1 MNPKNEIKVKDVLKL
16 IPNRSIA
23 MILVEDKTYDFNV
36 GFTDNRAIKRCK
48 KIFGHFKTEKEEQ
61 EYVSNKLVGYLSS
74 DKSGVITIHTR

>member
-61 EYVSNKLVGYLSS
+61 EYVSNK
-74 DKSGVITIHTR
+74 

>member
-36 GFTDNRAIKRCK
+36 GFTDNRAIKGVRKFLGILKRK
-48 KIFGHFKTEKEEQ
+48 K
-61 EYVSNKLVGYLSS
+61 
-74 DKSGVITIHTR
+74 KSKSTFQIN